1 MDNKKQEIIPP
12 TIQETDEMWKRLV
25 VQIRNHEREKRRKR
39 MIGAISGLAAVLII
53 IGGLLTYRSYISPD
67 VYMADSS
74 DRTIVLADL
83 SEVTLL
89 KGAKLTVEKSFPSNT
104 RDVYLQGDAIFK
116 VTKSK
121 EHPFIVHGNGYETK
135 VLGTVFKVSQI
146 GKTFTVDLYE
156 GKVQINKNGASDK
169 PLVLHPKETFS
180 NMGSAEIAAVIKTES
195 KISLV
200 QSNNKMIGIH
210 FSECPVPLAIQILE
224 RNFGLKVSY
233 PSELNNQFVS
243 VGSDNANAID
253 IIKAIALQLNVNI
266 KQINDT
272 TFELEK

>member
-1 MDNKKQEIIPP
+1 MNTQEPKIDPP
-12 TIQETDEMWKRLV
+12 TESELQQMW
-25 VQIRNHEREKRRKR
+25 ERIKIDVRKKKRKR
-39 MIGAISGLAAVLII
+39 TRIRIGVSACLVMLIGISGLIYYDTKI
-53 IGGLLTYRSYISPD
+53 RDDI
-67 VYMADSS
+67 YMADSS

-89 KGAKLTVEKSFPSNT
+89 KGAKLTVEKSFPFNT

-156 GKVQINKNGASDK
+156 GKVRVYKVDS
-169 PLVLHPKETFS
+169 PKDY
-180 NMGSAEIAAVIKTES
+180 
-195 KISLV
+195 L
-200 QSNNKMIGIH
+200 
-210 FSECPVPLAIQILE
+210 ILE
-224 RNFGLKVSY
+224 PRQSFRNFGSSKVATVSKTDKIPQAGSEEATLVFTDCLFGDAIKTIEETYQININY
-233 PSELNNQFVS
+233 PDEIRDTKVTITQKNSTGQQFLEALS
-243 VGSDNANAID
+243 V
-253 IIKAIALQLNVNI
+253 QLNLRN
-266 KQINDT
+266 KKINEQ

>member
-1 MDNKKQEIIPP
+1 MNAQEPKTDPP
-12 TIQETDEMWKRLV
+12 TESELQQMW
-25 VQIRNHEREKRRKR
+25 ERIKIDVRKR
-39 MIGAISGLAAVLII
+39 KRKRTRIRIGVSACLVMLIGISGFIYYDTKIRDDIYL
-53 IGGLLTYRSYISPD
+53 
-67 VYMADSS
+67 ADSS

-146 GKTFTVDLYE
+146 GKTFIVDLYE
-156 GKVQINKNGASDK
+156 GKVQINKNGASEK

-195 KISLV
+195 NNSLV

-210 FSECPVPLAIQILE
+210 FSECPVPLAIQTLE

-233 PSELNNQFVS
+233 SSELNNGFVS
-243 VGSDNANAID
+243 VGSDDANAID